1 MGRGMLLMSSSRLFA
16 LAKLT
21 FTFFPLLFI
30 YFFFFFLFHFF
41 LIALLSLPYTCLS
54 DHGKFYYSGIGPNVL
69 LNREG
74 KERCEKKF
82 LLFIIDFFSLS

>member
-1 MGRGMLLMSSSRLFA
+1 MRNIF
-16 LAKLT
+16 
-21 FTFFPLLFI
+21 FFPSCVVKNLSLFLIIVPAPFLFLLF
-30 YFFFFFLFHFF
+30 
-41 LIALLSLPYTCLS
+41 LPYTCLS